1 MTPEQKARVSIDAL
15 LQQAGWHVCN
25 VSDANIHAAT
35 GVAIR
40 EFPLNTGFG
49 FADYLLYVNGK
60 ACGVIEAKKQG
71 ATLTGVELQ
80 SSRYAQG
87 LPNSLPA
94 WAHPLPFVWESTG
107 VETHFTNGLDP
118 EPRARAVFAFF
129 RPELLVQWLAYV
141 PSAANGNTAQETP
154 GTFLARMQHMPKL
167 VTEWGSGGAHYQL
180 WPAQI
185 SAITNLEKSLA
196 ANKPKALIQMATGS
210 GKTFTSIGFIYR
222 LIKFGGA
229 RRVLFLVDRGN
240 LARQTKKEFDAY
252 ASPYNNY
259 KFGEEYIVQH
269 LQGNQ
274 LDTSARV
281 VICTIQRMFSML
293 KGRELADEADEES
306 TEKIE
311 TLFKDPDP
319 IRPRLESHY
328 AQKDFWTRAI
338 GFTTTTAGQLNKAH
352 VQFLESRLIALARAA
367 KRMPLD
373 NANQPAEPSL
383 SEADRADMEVF
394 LGHMLGM
401 LPVLGVHAFEQAP
414 KAPAAKASP
423 VLTCKGKGV
432 QATGYEASQGFVVRA
447 GSQAVLDTVPS
458 MALHVRGMYDLRQE
472 LIGNG
477 VLGLQGGLYQF
488 TQDYSFSSPSTA
500 AAVVLGR
507 SANGRIEWKA
517 ADGRTLKELQEAE
530 AAQ

>member
-1 MTPEQKARVSIDAL
+1 MQTPFSLRIFVADGDPDGLRIVDKSNWIGKALVFPRALLPQVKARSELA
-15 LQQAGWHVCN
+15 Q
-25 VSDANIHAAT
+25 T
-35 GVAIR
+35 GV
-40 EFPLNTGFG
+40 
-49 FADYLLYVNGK
+49 YLLLGPRPDGEGDMLYV
-60 ACGVIEAKKQG
+60 
-71 ATLTGVELQ
+71 
-80 SSRYAQG
+80 
-87 LPNSLPA
+87 
-94 WAHPLPFVWESTG
+94 
-107 VETHFTNGLDP
+107 
-118 EPRARAVFAFF
+118 
-129 RPELLVQWLAYV
+129 
-141 PSAANGNTAQETP
+141 
-154 GTFLARMQHMPKL
+154 
-167 VTEWGSGGAHYQL
+167 
-180 WPAQI
+180 
-185 SAITNLEKSLA
+185 
-196 ANKPKALIQMATGS
+196 
-210 GKTFTSIGFIYR
+210 
-222 LIKFGGA
+222 
-229 RRVLFLVDRGN
+229 
-240 LARQTKKEFDAY
+240 
-252 ASPYNNY
+252 
-259 KFGEEYIVQH
+259 GE
-269 LQGNQ
+269 G
-274 LDTSARV
+274 
-281 VICTIQRMFSML
+281 
-293 KGRELADEADEES
+293 
-306 TEKIE
+306 
-311 TLFKDPDP
+311 DP

-383 SEADRADMEVF
+383 SEADLADMEVF

-414 KAPAAKASP
+414 KAPAAKAAA

-447 GSQAVLDTVPS
+447 GSQAVADTVPS

-472 LIGNG
+472 LIANG